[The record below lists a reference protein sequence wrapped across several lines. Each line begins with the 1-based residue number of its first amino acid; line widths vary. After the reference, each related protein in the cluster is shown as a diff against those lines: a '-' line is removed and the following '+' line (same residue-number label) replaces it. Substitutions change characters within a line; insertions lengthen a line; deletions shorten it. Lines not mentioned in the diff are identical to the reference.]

1 MDDSGDLLD
10 LSFLTGEEQRAITQ
24 VLERDTQLREKDQQ
38 RILKLRS
45 SLSDPRVLK
54 RLSGDWFSDVRS
66 RRPWGKVGGVDIVR
80 ASIRRKKKARGEWDQ
95 SWAQDDKELNGDY
108 DSEDSEEDE
117 SKPTVIRISS
127 VHLEQESSDEG
138 QEENSTSKEEED
150 SDAPDIVPLHRR
162 IPSVGDLGMEEID
175 LSSTGEENHTEND
188 LTVSKSQVG
197 ESGHRNL
204 NYSPS
209 VPTLGN
215 KSLSGSMMSLFSA
228 GDFRSLEVHG
238 WIQFSIQHDSP
249 KKELRVLVIQC
260 RDLSPAHSQSSNP
273 IKHHQVHHSVPF
285 KGNRD
290 LLWPEADTTAMS
302 THLPHTLTRPYRC
315 VNNKY
320 VKCYLL
326 PDKSVQGKRKTKVKK
341 KTLDPLFNETLK
353 YKLERS
359 ELQSRFLNLSVWH
372 RGSLARNIFL
382 GEVELELATWD
393 WSQTQ
398 PAWHNLQP
406 RTPLSPDFL
415 YSRGRLN
422 FAAKFTPQGAD
433 GLGLPPSGELH
444 IWVKEAQQLVP
455 HKAGNISSFVK
466 CCVLPDD
473 SPSSIQRTRVIA
485 RSLRPMYNHTMVYD
499 GFRMEDLTEAC
510 VEFTVWDQGAISSR
524 PLGGIRLSTGRGC
537 SYNVPVSWMDSTEQ
551 EKTFWETVIEK
562 PGEWTEV
569 TLPLRQNLT
578 PR

>member
-1 MDDSGDLLD
+1 MDDSEDLLD
-10 LSFLTGEEQRAITQ
+10 LSFLTGDEQRVITQ
-24 VLERDTQLREKDQQ
+24 VLERDTQLREKDKQ
-38 RILKLRS
+38 RVQKLRS
-45 SLSDPRVLK
+45 SLSDPRILK
-54 RLSGDWFSDVRS
+54 RLSGDWFSDVRA
-66 RRPWGKVGGVDIVR
+66 RRPWGQVGGVDIVR
-80 ASIRRKKKARGEWDQ
+80 ASIRRKKKTRGEWDQ

-108 DSEDSEEDE
+108 DSEDSEEE
-117 SKPTVIRISS
+117 EAKTTLIRISS
-127 VHLEQESSDEG
+127 LPLQQESSDEG
-138 QEENSTSKEEED
+138 QEGNSTSKEED
-150 SDAPDIVPLHRR
+150 NSDTPDIPMRRR
-162 IPSVGDLGMEEID
+162 IPSVGDLGMEEIN
-175 LSSTGEENHTEND
+175 LSSEAITGEENHTEND
-188 LTVSKSQVG
+188 LTVSKSPVG

-228 GDFRSLEVHG
+228 GEIRSIDVQG
-238 WIQFSIQHDSP
+238 WIQFTIQYDSS

-260 RDLSPAHSQSSNP
+260 RDLTPAHSQTSNP
-273 IKHHQVHHSVPF
+273 
-285 KGNRD
+285 
-290 LLWPEADTTAMS
+290 
-302 THLPHTLTRPYRC
+302 
-315 VNNKY
+315 Y

-353 YKLERS
+353 YKIERS

-398 PAWHNLQP
+398 PAWHTLQP
-406 RTPLSPDFL
+406 RTPLSPEFL

-422 FAAKFTPQGAD
+422 LAAKFIPQGTD
-433 GLGLPPSGELH
+433 GFGLPPSGELH

-473 SPSSIQRTRVIA
+473 SPSSIQRTRVVP

-510 VEFTVWDQGAISSR
+510 VEFTVWDQGTISNR
-524 PLGGIRLSTGRGC
+524 PLGGIRLSTGRGS
-537 SYNVPVSWMDSTEQ
+537 SYDVPVSWMDSTEQ
-551 EKTFWETVIEK
+551 EKAFWETVIK
-562 PGEWTEV
+562 NPGEWSEV
-569 TLPLRQNLT
+569 TLPIRQNLT

>member
-10 LSFLTGEEQRAITQ
+10 LSFLTGEEQKVITQ
-24 VLERDTQLREKDQQ
+24 VLERDTQLREKDEQ
-38 RILKLRS
+38 RVQKLRS
-45 SLSDPRVLK
+45 TLSDPHVLK
-54 RLSGDWFSDVRS
+54 RLSGDWFSDVRAE
-66 RRPWGKVGGVDIVR
+66 RPWGQVGGVDIVR
-80 ASIRRKKKARGEWDQ
+80 ASIRRKKKTRGEWDQ
-95 SWAQDDKELNGDY
+95 SWAHEENEMNGDY
-108 DSEDSEEDE
+108 DSEDSEEDAI
-117 SKPTVIRISS
+117 KTTVIRISS
-127 VHLEQESSDEG
+127 LPQQDESSDED
-138 QEENSTSKEEED
+138 QEENSAPREEAGRD
-150 SDAPDIVPLHRR
+150 TPDAVPMRRR
-162 IPSVGDLGMEEID
+162 IPSVGDLGMEEIN
-175 LSSTGEENHTEND
+175 LSSEAMAGEEND
-188 LTVSKSQVG
+188 LTVSKNPAG

-228 GDFRSLEVHG
+228 GEFRSLEVQG
-238 WIQFSIQHDSP
+238 WIQFSIQYDSP
-249 KKELRVLVIQC
+249 KKELKVLVIQC
-260 RDLSPAHSQSSNP
+260 RDLTPAHSQTSNP
-273 IKHHQVHHSVPF
+273 
-285 KGNRD
+285 
-290 LLWPEADTTAMS
+290 
-302 THLPHTLTRPYRC
+302 
-315 VNNKY
+315 Y

-353 YKLERS
+353 YKIDRS
-359 ELQSRFLNLSVWH
+359 ELLSRFLNLSVWH

-382 GEVELELATWD
+382 GEVELELAAWD

-422 FAAKFTPQGAD
+422 LAAKFIPRGSD

-444 IWVKEAQQLVP
+444 VWVKEAQQLVP

-473 SPSSIQRTRVIA
+473 SPSSIQRTRVIP

-499 GFRMEDLTEAC
+499 GFRKEDLAEAC
-510 VEFTVWDQGAISSR
+510 VEFTVWDQGTISSR
-524 PLGGIRLSTGRGC
+524 PLGGIRLSSGRGS

-551 EKTFWETVIEK
+551 EKTFWETVIK
-562 PGEWTEV
+562 NPGEWTEV

>member
-1 MDDSGDLLD
+1 M
-10 LSFLTGEEQRAITQ
+10 
-24 VLERDTQLREKDQQ
+24 
-38 RILKLRS
+38 
-45 SLSDPRVLK
+45 
-54 RLSGDWFSDVRS
+54 
-66 RRPWGKVGGVDIVR
+66 VR
-80 ASIRRKKKARGEWDQ
+80 ASIRRKKKTRGEWSQ

-108 DSEDSEEDE
+108 DSEDSGEDE
-117 SKPTVIRISS
+117 TKRTVIRISS
-127 VHLEQESSDEG
+127 VSLDQDSSDED
-138 QEENSTSKEEED
+138 QEENLIPKEEDDNDIPEV
-150 SDAPDIVPLHRR
+150 APMRR
-162 IPSVGDLGMEEID
+162 RTPSVGDLGMEEIN
-175 LSSTGEENHTEND
+175 LSSEAITGEGNHTEND
-188 LTVSKSQVG
+188 LTVSKSPVG

-204 NYSPS
+204 NHSPS

-228 GDFRSLEVHG
+228 GELRSLDVQG
-238 WIQFSIQHDSP
+238 WIQFSLQYDSP
-249 KKELRVLVIQC
+249 KRELRVLVIQC
-260 RDLSPAHSQSSNP
+260 RDLTPAHNETSNP
-273 IKHHQVHHSVPF
+273 
-285 KGNRD
+285 
-290 LLWPEADTTAMS
+290 
-302 THLPHTLTRPYRC
+302 
-315 VNNKY
+315 Y

-353 YKLERS
+353 YKLDRS

-382 GEVELELATWD
+382 GEVELDLAMWD

-422 FAAKFTPQGAD
+422 FAAKFIPQGAD

-473 SPSSIQRTRVIA
+473 SLSSIQRTRVIP
-485 RSLRPMYNHTMVYD
+485 RSLRPTYNHTMVYD
-499 GFRMEDLTEAC
+499 GFRMEDLAEAC
-510 VEFTVWDQGAISSR
+510 VEFTVWDQGTISSR
-524 PLGGIRLSTGRGC
+524 PLGGIRLSTGR
-537 SYNVPVSWMDSTEQ
+537 
-551 EKTFWETVIEK
+551 
-562 PGEWTEV
+562 
-569 TLPLRQNLT
+569 
-578 PR
+578 

>member
-1 MDDSGDLLD
+1 MDDSADLLD
-10 LSFLTGEEQRAITQ
+10 LSFLTGEEQRVINQ
-24 VLERDTQLREKDQQ
+24 VLERDTQLREKDEQ
-38 RILKLRS
+38 RIQKLRS

-54 RLSGDWFSDVRS
+54 RLSGDWFSDVRA
-66 RRPWGKVGGVDIVR
+66 RRPWGQIGGVDIVR
-80 ASIRRKKKARGEWDQ
+80 ASIRRKKKTRGEWDQ

-108 DSEDSEEDE
+108 DSEDSEEKE
-117 SKPTVIRISS
+117 TKPTIIRISS
-127 VHLEQESSDEG
+127 LSLQQDSSDEG
-138 QEENSTSKEEED
+138 QEELFTFKEEVD
-150 SDAPDIVPLHRR
+150 SYIPDAGPMRRR
-162 IPSVGDLGMEEID
+162 IPSVGDLGMEEIS
-175 LSSTGEENHTEND
+175 LSSEAITGEENHTESDYNI
-188 LTVSKSQVG
+188 SKSPIG
-197 ESGHRNL
+197 ESGHKNL

-228 GDFRSLEVHG
+228 GEFRSLEVQG
-238 WIQFSIQHDSP
+238 WIQFSIQYDSP

-260 RDLSPAHSQSSNP
+260 RDLSPANNQTSNP
-273 IKHHQVHHSVPF
+273 
-285 KGNRD
+285 
-290 LLWPEADTTAMS
+290 
-302 THLPHTLTRPYRC
+302 
-315 VNNKY
+315 Y

-353 YKLERS
+353 YKIERS

-398 PAWHNLQP
+398 QAWHNLQP

-422 FAAKFTPQGAD
+422 LAAKFIPQGAD

-455 HKAGNISSFVK
+455 HKAGNLSSFVK

-473 SPSSIQRTRVIA
+473 SPSSIQRTRVIP

-499 GFRMEDLTEAC
+499 GFRMEDLSEAC
-510 VEFTVWDQGAISSR
+510 VEFTLWDQGAISCR
-524 PLGGIRLSTGRGC
+524 PLGGIRLSTGRGS
-537 SYNVPVSWMDSTEQ
+537 SYDVLVSWMDSTEQ
-551 EKTFWETVIEK
+551 EKKFWETVIK
-562 PGEWTEV
+562 NPGEWTEV

>member
-1 MDDSGDLLD
+1 MRRWRSIRD
-10 LSFLTGEEQRAITQ
+10 QYRR
-24 VLERDTQLREKDQQ
+24 ERQQ
-38 RILKLRS
+38 RGRSGVAAPTKRKYIYFDRLAFLAPSMDLRPKLRS

-66 RRPWGKVGGVDIVR
+66 RRPWGKVGGIDIVR
-80 ASIRRKKKARGEWDQ
+80 ASIRRKKKSRGEWHQ
-95 SWAQDDKELNGDY
+95 NWAQEDKELNGDY

-117 SKPTVIRISS
+117 TKPTVIRISS
-127 VHLEQESSDEG
+127 VQLEQESSDEG

-150 SDAPDIVPLHRR
+150 SDTPDVVPLRRR

-188 LTVSKSQVG
+188 LTVG

-238 WIQFSIQHDSP
+238 WIQFSIQYDSP

-260 RDLSPAHSQSSNP
+260 RDLTPAHSQSSNP
-273 IKHHQVHHSVPF
+273 
-285 KGNRD
+285 
-290 LLWPEADTTAMS
+290 
-302 THLPHTLTRPYRC
+302 
-315 VNNKY
+315 Y

-393 WSQTQ
+393 WSYAQ

-415 YSRGRLN
+415 YCRGRLN
-422 FAAKFTPQGAD
+422 FATKFIPQGAD

-455 HKAGNISSFVK
+455 LKAGNISSFVK

-473 SPSSIQRTRVIA
+473 SPSSIQRTRVIS

-510 VEFTVWDQGAISSR
+510 VEFTVWDQGAMSSR
-524 PLGGIRLSTGRGC
+524 PIGGIRLSTGRGS

-551 EKTFWETVIEK
+551 EKTFWETVIVK

>member
-10 LSFLTGEEQRAITQ
+10 LSFLTGEEQKVITQ
-24 VLERDTQLREKDQQ
+24 VLERDTQLREKDEQ
-38 RILKLRS
+38 RVQKLRT
-45 SLSDPRVLK
+45 SLSDPHVLK
-54 RLSGDWFSDVRS
+54 RLSGDWFSDVRA
-66 RRPWGKVGGVDIVR
+66 RRPWGQVGGVDIVR
-80 ASIRRKKKARGEWDQ
+80 ASIRRKKKTRGEWDQ
-95 SWAQDDKELNGDY
+95 SWAQDDNEMNGDY
-108 DSEDSEEDE
+108 DSEDSDED
-117 SKPTVIRISS
+117 KTITTVIRISS
-127 VHLEQESSDEG
+127 VPLLQQSSDEG
-138 QEENSTSKEEED
+138 QEENSTSKEEDD
-150 SDAPDIVPLHRR
+150 SDTPDVVPMRRR
-162 IPSVGDLGMEEID
+162 IPSVGDLGMEEIN
-175 LSSTGEENHTEND
+175 LSSEAITGQENHTEND
-188 LTVSKSQVG
+188 LTVSKSPAG
-197 ESGHRNL
+197 EIGHRNL

-228 GDFRSLEVHG
+228 GEFRSLDVQG
-238 WIQFSIQHDSP
+238 WIQFSIQYDSP

-260 RDLSPAHSQSSNP
+260 RDLTPAHSQTSNP
-273 IKHHQVHHSVPF
+273 
-285 KGNRD
+285 
-290 LLWPEADTTAMS
+290 
-302 THLPHTLTRPYRC
+302 
-315 VNNKY
+315 Y

-353 YKLERS
+353 YKLDRS

-406 RTPLSPDFL
+406 RTPLSSDFL

-422 FAAKFTPQGAD
+422 LAAKFIPQGTD

-455 HKAGNISSFVK
+455 YKAGNISSFVK

-473 SPSSIQRTRVIA
+473 SPSSIQRTRIIP

-499 GFRMEDLTEAC
+499 GFRVEDLAEAC
-510 VEFTVWDQGAISSR
+510 VEFTVWDQGALSSR
-524 PLGGIRLSTGRGC
+524 SFGGIRLSTGRGS

-551 EKTFWETVIEK
+551 EKTFWETVMK
-562 PGEWTEV
+562 TPGEWTEV

>member
-10 LSFLTGEEQRAITQ
+10 LSFLTGEEQRSITQ

-80 ASIRRKKKARGEWDQ
+80 ASIRRKKKSRGEWHQ
-95 SWAQDDKELNGDY
+95 SWAQEDKELNGDY

-117 SKPTVIRISS
+117 TKPTVIRISS
-127 VHLEQESSDEG
+127 VHLEQESSDDG

-150 SDAPDIVPLHRR
+150 SDTPDVVPLRR
-162 IPSVGDLGMEEID
+162 CMPSVGDLGMEEID

-188 LTVSKSQVG
+188 LTVG

-209 VPTLGN
+209 VPTLGT

-228 GDFRSLEVHG
+228 GDFHSLEVHG
-238 WIQFSIQHDSP
+238 WIQFSIQYDSP
-249 KKELRVLVIQC
+249 KKELRVLIIQC
-260 RDLSPAHSQSSNP
+260 RDLTPAHSQYSNP
-273 IKHHQVHHSVPF
+273 
-285 KGNRD
+285 
-290 LLWPEADTTAMS
+290 
-302 THLPHTLTRPYRC
+302 
-315 VNNKY
+315 Y

-353 YKLERS
+353 
-359 ELQSRFLNLSVWH
+359 
-372 RGSLARNIFL
+372 
-382 GEVELELATWD
+382 
-393 WSQTQ
+393 
-398 PAWHNLQP
+398 
-406 RTPLSPDFL
+406 TPLSPDFL
-415 YSRGRLN
+415 YIRGRLN
-422 FAAKFTPQGAD
+422 LAAKFIPRGAD
-433 GLGLPPSGELH
+433 GLGHPPSGELH

-473 SPSSIQRTRVIA
+473 SPSNIQRTRVIS

-499 GFRMEDLTEAC
+499 GFRMEDLTEVC
-510 VEFTVWDQGAISSR
+510 VEFTVWNQGAMSSR
-524 PLGGIRLSTGRGC
+524 PLGGIRLSIGRGS

-551 EKTFWETVIEK
+551 EKTFWETVIVK